1 MELNCNDINELI
13 KNYLFSEHER
23 NSMQQEIE
31 KLNTIINCKDEEIK
45 TLKDVLGGLYV
56 KREFDSKSDKC

>member
-23 NSMQQEIE
+23 ESMQYEIKRLE
-31 KLNTIINCKDEEIK
+31 TIIEGKNEEIK
-45 TLKDVLGGLYV
+45 TLKEALGGLYV
-56 KREFDSKSDKC
+56 KRESNSKGDKC